1 MVTPKTQRSNDIR
14 TVNRVVQN
22 LTPALCFDGELT
34 PFIKERTLRQLLDV
48 KDPALSCAAWF
59 FYYFTINDLDK
70 GIQLAE
76 KAVSLMPDDI
86 VTWRHYILCSF
97 WRGGSD
103 KALEITKRAFP
114 ATKSPALAYEG
125 CFYSSSSA
133 DYSYFLEMHNFITK
147 TGKYDELLREDEEGN
162 MLKGKN
168 NADISE
174 RYSKHSEI
182 RSISMLMASKLDLQ
196 QKLNSANRLLDLS
209 DDDTPS
215 LLYELHICDA
225 SADKCA
231 EMNIE
236 LISDRV
242 KAGVTDW
249 SVGAIFVASD
259 SEPMTYV
266 SFTE

>member
-1 MVTPKTQRSNDIR
+1 MATPKTQKSNDIR
-14 TVNRVVQN
+14 TVNRVVES
-22 LTPALCFDGELT
+22 LTPVLCFECELT
-34 PFIKERTLRQLLDV
+34 PFVKERTLRQIHDV
-48 KDPALSCAAWF
+48 KDPGLSCAAWF
-59 FYYFTINDLDK
+59 FYYFTINNLDK

-76 KAVSLMPDDI
+76 EAVSLMPHDI

-103 KALEITKRAFP
+103 KALEITRRAIP

-125 CFYSSSSA
+125 CFYSSNSA

-147 TGKYDELLREDEEGN
+147 TGKYDELLREDDEGN
-162 MLKGKN
+162 MLKGKRD
-168 NADISE
+168 ADTSE
-174 RYSKHSEI
+174 RYNKHNEI
-182 RSISMLMASKLDLQ
+182 KSISMLMTSKLDLQ

-209 DDDTPS
+209 DDVPS

-225 SADKCA
+225 SAEKCA

-259 SEPMTYV
+259 SELETYV